1 MYFPNVDEEN
11 GETTLKF
18 GKFNLHYISE
28 KPFEDFS
35 IRTIECE
42 NSEVL
47 FNLFILTKQHQQKK
61 TITIKFNFQSKK
73 KHVKYIIS
81 ILQIGP
87 ISVNQSI
94 QHHF

>member
-61 TITIKFNFQSKK
+61 QLLSNLIFKAKRNT
-73 KHVKYIIS
+73 
-81 ILQIGP
+81 
-87 ISVNQSI
+87 
-94 QHHF
+94 